1 MDDFPSFQVEF
12 LEEISDEK
20 LCLSLEEV
28 ESEQKVN
35 DSVRF
40 ATLNEMCLFTK
51 FIVVIATDTVNVA
64 ARAKSTLLTV
74 INV

>member
-1 MDDFPSFQVEF
+1 MDEFPSFQVEF

-28 ESEQKVN
+28 ESEQKLN

-40 ATLNEMCLFTK
+40 ATLNDYELHEIVKK
-51 FIVVIATDTVNVA
+51 FVREIQDGV
-64 ARAKSTLLTV
+64 
-74 INV
+74 

>member
-1 MDDFPSFQVEF
+1 MEKKSILRSKVDF

-40 ATLNEMCLFTK
+40 ATLNDYELHEIVKK
-51 FIVVIATDTVNVA
+51 FVRSRNTRWCVNMFE
-64 ARAKSTLLTV
+64 
-74 INV
+74 